1 MPRRCR
7 PRSVAGPVLLGLAV
21 AAPVALFALAP
32 TPSKAQTPSPQSSID
47 LLQPSLEGNPNNPPS
62 FVPPGNSAT
71 LPPDQAPPAG
81 QFTAPSRIGVT
92 PIYGSPAGFGAG
104 DTGFDSS
111 NARKRKRL
119 AQMPNQGSAPA
130 PPSEP
135 TFEPVPAAAAASAV
149 GASGAAT
156 AAAAGSPSGQG
167 RVAAGRDPA
176 VAAGSAADQQSAA

>member
-1 MPRRCR
+1 VPRRCR
-7 PRSVAGPVLLGLAV
+7 PRSVAGLVVLGLAV
-21 AAPVALFALAP
+21 LAPVALFALAP
-32 TPSKAQTPSPQSSID
+32 TPSEAQTPSPQSNLD
-47 LLQPSLEGNPNNPPS
+47 LLQPSLEGNPNNPPR

-119 AQMPNQGSAPA
+119 AQMPDQGSALA
-130 PPSEP
+130 PPSAP
-135 TFEPVPAAAAASAV
+135 TFEPVPALPDAN
-149 GASGAAT
+149 T
-156 AAAAGSPSGQG
+156 L
-167 RVAAGRDPA
+167 
-176 VAAGSAADQQSAA
+176 